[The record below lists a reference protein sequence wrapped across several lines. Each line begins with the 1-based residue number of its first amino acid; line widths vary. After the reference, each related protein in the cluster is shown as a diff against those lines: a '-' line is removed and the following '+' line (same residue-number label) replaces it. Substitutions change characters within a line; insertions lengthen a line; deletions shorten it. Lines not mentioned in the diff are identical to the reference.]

1 MLTLNIANMMG
12 KKGFDAK
19 REEVE
24 KAREDKACRQI

>member
-1 MLTLNIANMMG
+1 MLTLNFANVMG
-12 KKGFDAK
+12 KKGFEAR